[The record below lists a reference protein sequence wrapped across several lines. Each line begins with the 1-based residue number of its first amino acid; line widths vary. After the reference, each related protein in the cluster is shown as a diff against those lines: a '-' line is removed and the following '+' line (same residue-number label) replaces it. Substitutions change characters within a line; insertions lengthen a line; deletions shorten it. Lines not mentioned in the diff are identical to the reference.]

1 MSVFYRIFERVA
13 RISGKPLEDTTP
25 DMDVTS
31 GVMLETNHAAFARDV
46 LGLKMKFLEMMD
58 DDFNTAGAIAV
69 MHELAGAINAFI
81 ERNDLEKSKA
91 PDLLGYV
98 TAATQTLRRLAL
110 VLGLFRTPMIP
121 SAAQADDTLDKV
133 MTLLIRL
140 RAEART
146 SKNFALADSIR
157 KGLTEIGITLEDRAD
172 GTGWRKE

>member
-1 MSVFYRIFERVA
+1 
-13 RISGKPLEDTTP
+13 
-25 DMDVTS
+25 MDVTS
-31 GVMLETNHAAFARDV
+31 GAMLETSYAGFARDV

-81 ERNDLEKSKA
+81 ERNDLEKSKS
-91 PDLLGYV
+91 PELLGYA

-110 VLGLFRTPMIP
+110 VLGLFRTPMTT
-121 SAAQADDTLDKV
+121 STGQADDTLEKV
-133 MTLLIRL
+133 MGLLIRL

-146 SKNFALADSIR
+146 FKNFALADSIR